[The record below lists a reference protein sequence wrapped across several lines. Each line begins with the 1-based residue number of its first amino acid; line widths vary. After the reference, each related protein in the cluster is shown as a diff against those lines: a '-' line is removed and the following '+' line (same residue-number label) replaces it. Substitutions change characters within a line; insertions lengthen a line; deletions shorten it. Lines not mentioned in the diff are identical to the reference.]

1 MLCRFTTAD
10 KLLPDIYNP
19 QALNRYAYCLNNP
32 LIYTDSSGNFFET
45 IWDLYSVGSGA
56 YSMTKN
62 IMKGNWVDASI
73 DAGGVVLDMGA
84 AIVPFVPAVGSTS
97 IKAGRKIVKGV
108 AKNADKAADVS
119 KASEVGKAVRN
130 TAGDASKK
138 TLPNTTKGWKVGE
151 PINNLT
157 SKGNVPKWNT
167 VRQRYWKNEALKKAD
182 NYSPA
187 NVDRM
192 KKGLAPQRIN
202 PKTGKV
208 ESMELHHT
216 PPQRDGGLFDVKE
229 VWPDQ
234 HGAIDPFRNTGG

>member
-1 MLCRFTTAD
+1 M
-10 KLLPDIYNP
+10 PDYSNP
-19 QALNRYAYCLNNP
+19 QSLNRYAYCLNNP

-119 KASEVGKAVRN
+119 KASEVGKAVSN
-130 TAGDASKK
+130 TAGGASK
-138 TLPNTTKGWKVGE
+138 N
-151 PINNLT
+151 
-157 SKGNVPKWNT
+157 
-167 VRQRYWKNEALKKAD
+167 AD
-182 NYSPA
+182 YVA
-187 NVDRM
+187 D
-192 KKGLAPQRIN
+192 L
-202 PKTGKV
+202 
-208 ESMELHHT
+208 
-216 PPQRDGGLFDVKE
+216 
-229 VWPDQ
+229 
-234 HGAIDPFRNTGG
+234 RNTKAKTRSGHQNAGNKQLHDDMKNDPDLRSEIEGKYGSDAFDRTSPKGGRKNPEGGKWHHNKDKEYDLELKTTDEHKQTHRDEGKRGGWANFWE